1 MPSPP
6 PGGKE
11 AEYGGPYWWEA
22 VPRIRRRQQERRQGK
37 EDSGST
43 LALAPPPP
51 ACVQRTALVAWARGA
66 AGAAPM
72 GGAPTWACPL
82 CIELLGQQAARV
94 AAEGWQGCAAARE
107 RNAQARR
114 VEQARPGAPTRRSS
128 ADRGCQR
135 RREAEET
142 KGAGAPEKHRSGC
155 HVQRGAGSSSAA
167 PGRARAGTMR
177 PGGNAGVK
185 APLEP
190 KWLEPKWPRLVSL
203 N

>member
-1 MPSPP
+1 
-6 PGGKE
+6 
-11 AEYGGPYWWEA
+11 
-22 VPRIRRRQQERRQGK
+22 
-37 EDSGST
+37 
-43 LALAPPPP
+43 
-51 ACVQRTALVAWARGA
+51 
-66 AGAAPM
+66 M

-114 VEQARPGAPTRRSS
+114 VKQARPGAPTRRSS

-155 HVQRGAGSSSAA
+155 HVQRGAGSFSTA
-167 PGRARAGTMR
+167 PGRAHAGTMR

-185 APLEP
+185 PPLSQN
-190 KWLEPKWPRLVSL
+190 SL
-203 N
+203 SQNGYLYIICKYIAHVYIIIDSM

>member
-1 MPSPP
+1 VGSGTTDQATATGTAPRKRGQWLYVGACATA
-6 PGGKE
+6 PGMRAKDCAGSM
-11 AEYGGPYWWEA
+11 GTWS
-22 VPRIRRRQQERRQGK
+22 RR
-37 EDSGST
+37 T
-43 LALAPPPP
+43 
-51 ACVQRTALVAWARGA
+51 
-66 AGAAPM
+66 
-72 GGAPTWACPL
+72 PTWACPL

-190 KWLEPKWPRLVSL
+190 KWLELIHDPKITRNNP
-203 N
+203 